1 MGHKFGALDGDASR
15 RLRLA
20 SVQSSLL
27 LVLLAAAMPLA
38 AQSLPPAP
46 EPVPELPGAGR
57 PVNVAATAARREA
70 LLQRLPPGIVIVPAA
85 GPRDLEV
92 DVLQDG
98 DFRQDDDFFYLTE
111 LETADAVLVLV
122 RREGA
127 PAQTILFLPPR
138 NPAGERWTGMRL
150 GPGALAEQL
159 SGIPTVLSTEALDSV
174 RAELMGRMGGPIYTV
189 ARVPP
194 GDSTVAVHWARQ
206 GRREL
211 KAINPVLDSLRAV
224 KDPDE
229 IARLRRAILITA
241 EAQKAAMRAMKPG
254 LREYQIEAT
263 IEYTFRDLGA
273 DRVGFPSIVGSGP
286 NSTTLHYDANRR
298 TVQDGDLVVMDIGAE
313 YGQYTADVTR
323 TVPVNGR
330 FTPRQRAIYDLVL
343 GSQQAA
349 LDAVK
354 PGVTV
359 RDLNA
364 IARGYLRDHSGEL
377 CRPQTCDAYF
387 VHGLSHWLGMRVHDV
402 GDYGM
407 PLRPGMVLTIEPGV
421 YLPEENLG
429 VRIEDDVL
437 VTPSGHELLS
447 GSAPRA
453 AAEVETMMW
462 KGASDAIR

>member
-1 MGHKFGALDGDASR
+1 M
-15 RLRLA
+15 A
-20 SVQSSLL
+20 SVKFPVFLWW
-27 LVLLAAAMPLA
+27 VTAAAPLA

-57 PVNVAATAARREA
+57 PVNVTATAARRAA
-70 LLQRLPPGIVIVPAA
+70 LLQRLPAGIVIVPAA
-85 GPRDLEV
+85 APRDLEV

-98 DFRQDDDFFYLTE
+98 DFRQDDDFFYLTG
-111 LETADAVLVLV
+111 LETADAVLLMAHPG
-122 RREGA
+122 GA
-127 PAQTILFLPPR
+127 SAQTILFLPPR
-138 NPAGERWTGMRL
+138 NPAAERWTGMRL
-150 GPGALAEQL
+150 GPGAQAARL
-159 SGIPTVLSTEALDSV
+159 SGISTVLPVTALDSV
-174 RAELMGRMGGPIYTV
+174 RAEWMGRIAGPLYTV

-194 GDSTVAVHWARQ
+194 GDSALALRWARRG
-206 GRREL
+206 GRDVENI
-211 KAINPVLDSLRAV
+211 APVLDSLRVV
-224 KDPDE
+224 KDADE
-229 IARLRRAILITA
+229 ISRLRRAILITA

-254 LREYQIEAT
+254 MKEYRIEAT

-286 NSTTLHYDANRR
+286 NSTTLHYDVNRR
-298 TVQDGDLVVMDIGAE
+298 TMEDGDLVVMDIGAE

-323 TVPVNGR
+323 TVPANGW

-343 GSQQAA
+343 GTQQAA
-349 LDAVK
+349 LDAVQ
-354 PGVTV
+354 PDVTV
-359 RDLNA
+359 RDLNE
-364 IARGYLRDHSGEL
+364 IARRYLREHGGDL

-407 PLRPGMVLTIEPGV
+407 PLRAGMVLTIEPGV

-453 AAEVETMMW
+453 AADVETMMR